1 MSNNHMELWALL
13 DFVSKSHVGDKK
25 DFKQYY
31 EKALKAGMK
40 MDASQHE
47 LRQRILRQADLRRL
61 MPGALTLAQCGPLLL
76 DLVRRAP
83 CGFGDAAGRVSHLH
97 LRLG

>member
-61 MPGALTLAQCGPLLL
+61 IDEWMLQRTKEALSREAGEE
-76 DLVRRAP
+76 RREA
-83 CGFGDAAGRVSHLH
+83 GEERSAANPNLT
-97 LRLG
+97 